1 MNLVLHGSICGALI
15 VLAIAAGMYRRW
27 LENHCDNL
35 IHLHNDS
42 HDATLV
48 AEQSNVC
55 KRLDMLSKVTT
66 ALIVAA
72 IVYAVAIAAIA
83 IYMAWN
89 NPGTT

>member
-15 VLAIAAGMYRRW
+15 VLAIAAGLYRRW
-27 LENHCDNL
+27 LENHCDSY

-42 HDATLV
+42 HDAGIVT
-48 AEQSNVC
+48 EQSAMC
-55 KRLDMLSKVTT
+55 KRLEVLSKLTT
-66 ALIVAA
+66 ALIIAA
-72 IVYAVAIAAIA
+72 IVYAVAIAGIA